1 MSLLVSHLQTP
12 TVFCSILASHFERE
26 IDTVGCIERR
36 IAGPTETPAPSLL
49 ALHTSP
55 RVASLGCT

>member
-12 TVFCSILASHFERE
+12 TVFCSILASYFERE

-36 IAGPTETPAPSLL
+36 KAGPAKTPAPSVL
-49 ALHTSP
+49 ALYTSP
-55 RVASLGCT
+55 RVVSLECT